1 MTTLTASQVAVLV
14 KQAGFPQA
22 DWVTMVAVCKAE
34 SGFRVEAKNPSSS
47 ASGLWQILWSVHR
60 QYDQRRLLSDAAY
73 NTKAAYD
80 IYKSQG
86 KRAWVAYTSGAYQKY
101 VNEARQGV
109 AQAASVNGNPS
120 LPSGGSSGSGAATDD
135 GSSTPAVTYGP
146 PGPQIVSAGVGTP
159 LSAAQETLS
168 ELAGLKILGTEIAG
182 DFSSV
187 IIGNPTF
194 QAAVDTVPHVAFT
207 VADPEGDLLWKLNNV
222 WRQGNR
228 VQYRDLD
235 LRIDEMKF
243 EPGSHSTG
251 QLTVT
256 CIDDIVYALM
266 KLRGP
271 RTAEGIS
278 ATQWIAQEL
287 ALAGIDPNRYFL
299 GESVPTQSVIARDD
313 EDQAGTG
320 GGGEVP
326 SAWTTI
332 VRLAKELGKRVFIS
346 GRRLVFGSAAFAMQ
360 WSAPGALR
368 LSWHA
373 PPVEGERFL
382 TMPTAKWTSIGNR
395 SDVIQVTARIPLN
408 RAQFFR
414 PGVPV
419 IIRNTPSIAGN
430 DWITFMCT
438 SVSHTLGTD
447 TDGAEIVLTQPVDPP
462 PQPPTQTTSAGA
474 NGGSTSSGGASSGSG
489 ADGQVGRFVAL
500 ALQQAGK
507 RYVFGGEA
515 SPSDP
520 NPRAFDCS
528 ELVEWAA
535 ARAGISPR
543 VPDGSAAQLAHC
555 RARGTL
561 ISVDAG
567 IRTKGALLFQP
578 GHVAISLGNGK
589 TIEAMN
595 PSQGVRQGN
604 ANGRGWTA
612 AGRIPGAQGY

>member
-1 MTTLTASQVAVLV
+1 MTTLSAAQVAVLV
-14 KQAGFPQA
+14 KQAGFPQS

-34 SGFRVEAKNPSSS
+34 SGFRVEATNPRST
-47 ASGLWQILWSVHR
+47 AMGLFQIMASVHR
-60 QYDQRRLLSDAAY
+60 QFDARKLTSDAAY
-73 NTKAAYD
+73 NTRAAYS

-86 KRAWVAYTSGAYQKY
+86 KRAWVAWSSGAYKKY
-101 VNEARQGV
+101 LNEARQGV
-109 AQAASVNGNPS
+109 AQAASVTGNPS
-120 LPSGGSSGSGAATDD
+120 LPSSGGGSGAAADD
-135 GSSTPAVTYGP
+135 GSKTPAVTYGK
-146 PGPQIVSAGVGTP
+146 PGPQLVSAGVGTP
-159 LSAAQETLS
+159 LSAAQETQAGI
-168 ELAGLKILGTEIAG
+168 AGLRILGTQITA
-182 DFSSV
+182 DLSNT

-194 QAAVDTVPHVAFT
+194 TAAVDTVPHVVFT
-207 VADPEGDLLWKLNNV
+207 IADPEGDALFKLRNV
-222 WRQGNR
+222 WVQGNR

-235 LRIDEMKF
+235 LRVDEIKF
-243 EPGSHSTG
+243 EPGGHSTG
-251 QLTVT
+251 QLTIT
-256 CIDDIVYALM
+256 CVDDIVFALM

-287 ALAGIDPNRYFL
+287 RLAGIDPNRYFL

-313 EDQAGTG
+313 EDQAGAG

-346 GRRLVFGSAAFAMQ
+346 GRRLVFGSAAFAMR
-360 WSAPGALR
+360 WSAPGPLR

-373 PPVEGERFL
+373 PPTEGERFL
-382 TMPTAKWTSIGNR
+382 TMPSAKRTSIGSR
-395 SDVIQVTARIPLN
+395 SDVIQVTARVPLS

-430 DWITFMCT
+430 DWLTFMCT
-438 SVSHTLGTD
+438 SVAHGLGTD
-447 TDGAEIVLTQPVDPP
+447 TDGAEITLTQPVDPP
-462 PQPPTQTTSAGA
+462 PQPPTANTSAGA
-474 NGGSTSSGGASSGSG
+474 NGGSTSAAGTSGGG

-507 RYVFGGEA
+507 RYVFGAEA

-520 NPRAFDCS
+520 NPRSFDCS

-543 VPDGSAAQLAHC
+543 VPDGSSAQINHC
-555 RARGTL
+555 RSIPLAQ
-561 ISVDAG
+561 A
-567 IRTKGALLFQP
+567 IRTKGALLWTP
-578 GHVAISLGNGK
+578 GHIAISLGNGK

-595 PSQGVRQGN
+595 SQAGIRQGN
-604 ANGRGWTA
+604 A
-612 AGRIPGAQGY
+612 AGRFQRGGLIPGAQGYK

>member
-1 MTTLTASQVAVLV
+1 MTTLTAAQVAVLV
-14 KQAGFPQA
+14 KQAGFPES

-47 ASGLWQILWSVHR
+47 ASGLFQILWSVHK
-60 QYDQRRLLSDAAY
+60 QYDQRKLLSDAAY

-101 VNEARQGV
+101 MNEARQGV
-109 AQAASVNGNPS
+109 AQAANVTGNPS
-120 LPSGGSSGSGAATDD
+120 LPGSSGTANGDSGT
-135 GSSTPAVTYGP
+135 TPAVTYGP
-146 PGPQIVSAGVGTP
+146 LGPEATKAGVGTP
-159 LSAAQETLS
+159 LAAAEETAT
-168 ELAGLKILGTEIAG
+168 ELAGLRILGSEIAG

-187 IIGNPTF
+187 IIGSPTY
-194 QAAVDTVPHVAFT
+194 QAAVDTVPHVTFT
-207 VADPEGDLLWKLNNV
+207 IADPEGELLWQARNLWV
-222 WRQGNR
+222 QGTR

-243 EPGSHSTG
+243 EPGSHGTG

-256 CIDDIVYALM
+256 CIDDMVYALM

-271 RTAEGIS
+271 RTAEGQS
-278 ATQWIAQEL
+278 ATSWIWTEMFQ
-287 ALAGIDPNRYFL
+287 AGLRPSLYFL
-299 GESVPTQSVIARDD
+299 GEAVPTQSVIARDA
-313 EDQAGTG
+313 EDQSGTG
-320 GGGEVP
+320 GSGEIP

-346 GRRLVFGSAAFAMQ
+346 GRRLVFGSSAFAMQ
-360 WSAPGALR
+360 WTAPGPLR

-373 PPVEGERFL
+373 PPTEGERFL
-382 TMPTAKWTSIGNR
+382 TMPSARYVSIGSR
-395 SDVIQVTARIPLN
+395 SDVVQVTARIPLN
-408 RAQFFR
+408 RAQYFR

-419 IIRNTPSIAGN
+419 MIRNTPSVAAN

-438 SVSHTLGTD
+438 SISHNLGTD
-447 TDGAEIVLTQPVDPP
+447 TDGAEITLTLPVDPP

-474 NGGSTSSGGASSGSG
+474 NGGSTSSGSSASGGG
-489 ADGQVGRFVAL
+489 ADGQVGQFVAL

-507 RYVFGGEA
+507 RYVFGAEA
-515 SPSDP
+515 SVSDP

-535 ARAGISPR
+535 ARAGINPR

-555 RARGTL
+555 KSKGTL
-561 ISVDAG
+561 ISVQQG
-567 IRTKGALLFQP
+567 INTKGALLFMP

-604 ANGRGWTA
+604 ANNRGWTA